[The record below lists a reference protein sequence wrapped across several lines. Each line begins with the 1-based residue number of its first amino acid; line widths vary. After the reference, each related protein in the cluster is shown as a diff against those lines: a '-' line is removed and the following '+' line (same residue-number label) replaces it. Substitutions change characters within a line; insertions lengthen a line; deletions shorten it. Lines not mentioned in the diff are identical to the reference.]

1 MHTLTG
7 ARVARLDPARYSDQ
21 TPPPMGELHRIV
33 AAHTRTEAGERCSS
47 CGFVY
52 DKTHPLCPEA
62 AKALRVLAG
71 RSPRQHR
78 TGASPLSAYSDT
90 DLLRLAGQHRP
101 ARGGHRCARCGLSY
115 TGGCA
120 ECPTLRAVRGELE
133 ARGFV
138 PMTGRPGRGLC
149 AGKGRL
155 WEIEGNGPTEWKR
168 AIDTCY
174 GCPLFAACHR
184 AMNTAMQ
191 RGEPPASLI
200 MGGIAFDSNGNV
212 IPTTQ
217 LDAYS
222 QRRAGKGISNRPPR
236 EVTGQGPDGR
246 IGVRAA

>member
-1 MHTLTG
+1 MPLT
-7 ARVARLDPARYSDQ
+7 PE
-21 TPPPMGELHRIV
+21 ELHRIV
-33 AAHTRTEAGERCSS
+33 AVHTRAASGERCSS

-52 DKTHPLCPEA
+52 DKTHPLCPVA
-62 AKALRVLAG
+62 AKALRALAG
-71 RSPRQHR
+71 RSPRQHK
-78 TGASPLSAYSDT
+78 TGTSPLSAFSDT

-120 ECPTLRAVRGELE
+120 ECPTLRAVRIELE

-149 AGKGRL
+149 AGKGRS

-174 GCPLFAACHR
+174 GCPLFVACHR
-184 AMNTAMQ
+184 AMNAAVQ

-200 MGGIAFDSNGNV
+200 MGGIAFDSNGNA
-212 IPTTQ
+212 IPTDQ
-217 LDAYS
+217 LDVYS

-236 EVTGQGPDGR
+236 GATGQVPEGHDA
-246 IGVRAA
+246 VRAA